1 MVIEDLISALS
12 LIATMFS
19 RLRMTVAEAVEQ
31 YEDVGKKIFQNPRSI
46 SLVGWPK
53 CKHSK
58 KPLITAIQGLVASRR
73 PNSEQPDKSIFNMFP
88 APSDLCRT

>member
-1 MVIEDLISALS
+1 VINNLIIALS
-12 LIATMFS
+12 LIATMLS

-31 YEDVGKKIFQNPRSI
+31 YEDVGKKIFENPRPI
-46 SLVGWPK
+46 SLAGWPK

-58 KPLITAIQGLVASRR
+58 KPLVTAIQNLATSRR
-73 PNSEQPDKSIFNMFP
+73 PKSEPPDESIFNMFP